1 MHWVA
6 HGERELPSTDG
17 WLSERE
23 SAQVATIR
31 FTKRRS
37 EYLTRR
43 WTAKHAVATVLG
55 LDHTPNSLATVEI
68 RNRETGAPYVEVDR
82 EPAAV
87 DLSLSDRAGWAV
99 CLVGS
104 AGSAAAGSLG
114 IDLEVVEPRTDRFV
128 TDFFTV
134 REAEYVLGLPAGDPR
149 NEAANLLWSA
159 KEAALKLQQGGLRA
173 DTRTVE
179 VTLDHDVD
187 PDGWSS
193 LIVTASSGRR
203 MPGWW
208 RRDGVFLST
217 IAFADR
223 RPPPQL
229 LAGGADL
236 TGAEPLHSW
245 VDRPVV

>member
-6 HGERELPSTDG
+6 HGECELPSTAD

-43 WTAKHAVATVLG
+43 WTAKRAVATVLG
-55 LDHTPNSLATVEI
+55 LDRTPRTLATVEI
-68 RNRETGAPYVEVDR
+68 RNRDSGAPYVEVDR
-82 EPAAV
+82 EPAAI

-99 CLVGS
+99 CLVGPP
-104 AGSAAAGSLG
+104 GSAAAGSLG
-114 IDLEVVEPRTDRFV
+114 IDLEVVEPRTDRFI
-128 TDFFTV
+128 TDFFTG
-134 REAEYVLGLPAGDPR
+134 REAEYVLGLVAGEPR
-149 NEAANLLWSA
+149 DEAANLIWSA
-159 KEAALKLQQGGLRA
+159 KEAALKLQQVGLRA

-179 VTLDHDVD
+179 VTLDRNAG
-187 PDGWSS
+187 PDGWSPMV
-193 LIVTASSGRR
+193 VTASSGVR

-217 IAFADR
+217 IAFADDH
-223 RPPPQL
+223 PPPQL

-236 TGAEPLHSW
+236 TSAEPLHSW
-245 VDRPVV
+245 VDRPVI